1 MINNSEQLLSVE
13 AIHAY
18 YGLSHILFG
27 ISLDINE
34 GEVLCL
40 LGRNGAG
47 KTTTMRTIAGFTPA
61 VEGKIL
67 FYGED
72 ITKLSAHQIAR
83 RGIITAF
90 AEKRVFSNL
99 TVKENLE
106 IARRAPT
113 RRKNQDIWTLEKI
126 YRLFPVLEKYSKR
139 WAKNLSG
146 GEQQMLCIARAL
158 MANPDLLLLDEPTIG
173 LAPVVVDDIALQ
185 IRQLQAEGMSIL
197 LAEQNF
203 LFANQ
208 LGEKCM
214 IIDTGEI
221 RYLGTFEELKNNE
234 SIMKKY
240 LTV

>member
-1 MINNSEQLLSVE
+1 VIDDSKQILSVQE
-13 AIHAY
+13 IDTY

-27 ISLDINE
+27 VSLELSE

-47 KTTTMRTIAGFTPA
+47 KTTTMRSIAGLSP
-61 VEGKIL
+61 VQQGKII
-67 FYGED
+67 FNGED
-72 ITKLSAHQIAR
+72 ITSLAAHQIAKK
-83 RGIITAF
+83 GIITAF

-106 IARRAPT
+106 IARRVPS
-113 RRKNQDIWTLEKI
+113 RRKDQDIWTLEKV
-126 YRLFPVLEKYSKR
+126 YGLFPVLEKFSKR
-139 WAKNLSG
+139 WARNLSG

-158 MANPDLLLLDEPTIG
+158 MANPDILLLDEPTIG
-173 LAPVVVDDIALQ
+173 LAPVVVESIASQ
-185 IRQLQAEGMSIL
+185 ILKLRKEGMSIL

-203 LFANQ
+203 LFADE
-208 LGEKCM
+208 LGNRCI

-221 RYLGTFEELKNNE
+221 KYKGNFEELKNNE

>member
-1 MINNSEQLLSVE
+1 VIDDSKQILNVQG
-13 AIHAY
+13 IHAY

-27 ISLDINE
+27 VSLDITE

-47 KTTTMRTIAGFTPA
+47 KTTTMRSIAGFTPIK
-61 VEGKIL
+61 EGKI
-67 FYGED
+67 FFRGEN
-72 ITKLSAHQIAR
+72 ITNLPAHQISKK
-83 RGIITAF
+83 GIITAF

-106 IARRAPT
+106 IARRLPS
-113 RRKNQDIWTLEKI
+113 RRKDQVIWTLEKV
-126 YRLFPVLEKYSKR
+126 YGLFPVLEKFSKR
-139 WAKNLSG
+139 WARNLSG

-158 MANPDLLLLDEPTIG
+158 MANPDILLLDEPTIG
-173 LAPVVVDDIALQ
+173 LAPVVVDSIASQ
-185 IRQLQAEGMSIL
+185 IRKLRDEGMSIL

-203 LFANQ
+203 IFADE
-208 LGEKCM
+208 LGNRCI

-221 RYLGTFEELKNNE
+221 RYTGTFEELKNDE
-234 SIMKKY
+234 AIMKKY